1 MTIQP
6 HLHPHAISR
15 LNESSSHMKKLS
27 AWSVL
32 AVALLIG
39 LNTLGL
45 AAEPA
50 PGAAFKAGEFDKEKW
65 KTRQIEGWNVHIDKQ
80 LIKDDEQALEV
91 ALNLLTVQLKEI
103 TEVVPADAVKK
114 LKTVPLWFSPKYP
127 RYGARAEYHPGAG
140 WLKSNGR
147 DVVMVK
153 GVEFTNIPNFAAATR
168 RMPNFALHE
177 LAHAYHD
184 QVLSFR
190 HKEVAAAHQRAK
202 ASGKYDRVLRQDSA
216 GKKRYGR
223 HYALTNPMEYFAE
236 STEAYFS
243 KNDFYPFN
251 KEELIAH
258 DPVMFKLLTRLWGV
272 AEDPP
277 K

>member
-1 MTIQP
+1 M
-6 HLHPHAISR
+6 
-15 LNESSSHMKKLS
+15 NKLS

-39 LNTLGL
+39 LNTPGL

-50 PGAAFKAGEFDKEKW
+50 PSAAFKAGEFNKEKW
-65 KTRQIEGWNVHIDKQ
+65 KTHQIEGWNVHVDKQ
-80 LIKDDEQALEV
+80 LIKNDEQAVEV
-91 ALNLLTVQLKEI
+91 ALKLLTVQLKEI

-114 LKTVPLWFSPKYP
+114 LKTVQLWFSPKYP
-127 RYGARAEYHPGAG
+127 KYGARAEYHPGAG

-153 GVEFTNIPNFAAATR
+153 GVEFTNIPNFAAETR

-184 QVLSFR
+184 QVLDYR
-190 HKEVAAAHQRAK
+190 HKEIAAAYQRAK
-202 ASGKYDRVLRQDSA
+202 AGGKYDRVLRQDSA
-216 GKKRYGR
+216 GRKRYDR
-223 HYALTNPMEYFAE
+223 HYALSNPMEYFAE

-251 KEELIAH
+251 QKELIAH

-272 AEDPP
+272 DEDPP